1 MKRNQLIILI
11 VMIFFI
17 CIGLTSVAY
26 TLYLKS
32 NSMPTVIGVGVIDI
46 DVKIEDVEG
55 IALMVDNNAL
65 PFGILEPGRE
75 AARKIYVHNNLS
87 ETLVIQL
94 EFSGEVAPWMGIAEE
109 SFYLEPDE
117 IRDVKV
123 SMTVPE
129 DTAKDRNY
137 SGTLKIYQIRT

>member
-1 MKRNQLIILI
+1 
-11 VMIFFI
+11 
-17 CIGLTSVAY
+17 
-26 TLYLKS
+26 
-32 NSMPTVIGVGVIDI
+32 MPTVIGVGVIDI